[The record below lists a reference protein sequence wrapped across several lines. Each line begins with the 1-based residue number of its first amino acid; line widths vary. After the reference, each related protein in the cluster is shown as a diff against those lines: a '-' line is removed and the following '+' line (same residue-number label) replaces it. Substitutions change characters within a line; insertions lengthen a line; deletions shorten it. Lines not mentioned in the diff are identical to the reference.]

1 MSLLTLNRSISSAV
15 LWAVLIVFATSLLL
29 AACGSDS
36 PIVNTPPP
44 KAVATDDAAT
54 DPFAFPEVVPL
65 EQPLE
70 APSGIPEELR
80 TVWEVWALLS
90 REHVNRS
97 QMDPDVFAEA
107 AIRGLISA
115 LDDPHTSYVSPEA
128 FSIENE
134 DLHGRFEGIGAN
146 VSMRR
151 DGKLQ
156 IVAPLKDSPAEAAGL
171 RPGDVILEV
180 DGESILGLSLL
191 EAVGKIRGPRG
202 SEVMLLI
209 IHLGAIDPIVVV
221 IRRDVIPLTSVLLRS
236 ELGDRIAHIRITSF
250 FSDTAE
256 KLIETLNNAQD
267 AGAEAL
273 ILDVRDNPGGLL
285 SSVVDVVSQFLDDG
299 LVLYEVDGSN
309 RRTDWEVRN
318 GGTAT
323 YIPMV
328 VLTNEFSASA
338 SEILAGAFQD
348 YNRATI
354 IGATTFG
361 KGSVNILRRLDNGGG
376 LYITFAKWFTPLG
389 RPIEN
394 VGLEPDVEVVARDR
408 QRAETLQLEKAFEV
422 LESMI
427 NAEAGSAG

>member
-1 MSLLTLNRSISSAV
+1 MVSHLTLHRSISPAV
-15 LWAVLIVFATSLLL
+15 LWAALIIFAASLLL
-29 AACGSDS
+29 AACGSDA
-36 PIVNTPPP
+36 PVVNTPPP
-44 KAVATDDAAT
+44 QVVTTDDGTT
-54 DPFAFPEVVPL
+54 DLLGFPEAVPL

-70 APSGIPEELR
+70 APSGIPEELA
-80 TVWEVWALLS
+80 TVWEVWALLTS
-90 REHVNRS
+90 EHVDRS

-107 AIRGLISA
+107 AIGGLISA
-115 LDDPHTSYVSPEA
+115 LGDPHTSYVNPEA
-128 FSIENE
+128 FEIENE

-202 SEVMLLI
+202 SEVRLLI
-209 IHLGAIDPIVVV
+209 LHLGAIDPIVVL
-221 IRRDVIPLTSVLLRS
+221 IKRDVIPLVSVLLRS
-236 ELGDRIAHIRITSF
+236 ELGDRIAHIRLTSF
-250 FSDTAE
+250 FTDTAE
-256 KLIETLNNAQD
+256 KLSETLNNARN

-299 LVLYEVDGSN
+299 LVLFEVDGSN
-309 RRTDWEVRN
+309 RRTDWKVRN

-323 YIPMV
+323 DIPMV
-328 VLTNEFSASA
+328 VLANEFSASA

-348 YNRATI
+348 HERATI

-376 LYITFAKWFTPLG
+376 LYITFAKWFTPSG
-389 RPIEN
+389 RPHR
-394 VGLEPDVEVVARDR
+394 VHRSGA
-408 QRAETLQLEKAFEV
+408 
-422 LESMI
+422 
-427 NAEAGSAG
+427 